1 MNHMSDDETKAI
13 KKRTSTS
20 GVLAN
25 LKEDANSQ
33 DDGSVEKV
41 DPNQKGGEKNEQKSY
56 LGHVLLQGFL
66 KNSTTS
72 AQVKKRAEAK
82 LGLKALKDEYR
93 KRKAIEACIT
103 CTLTNFK
110 SQIMR
115 IELTLSCLLKNYPPL
130 DPKDLEFLEQHHKDE
145 GRSQQKSSRMIN
157 INRIEEGNPKFF
169 DLEYRKQK
177 HTKIEK
183 KLGVTLLGPNM
194 ILSLTPETVSAF
206 SRCFRAAKDK
216 SVGDISSALIEI
228 TMHSGNKKKDYIKL
242 LWFLFS
248 NFDNMSI
255 YVRKQNYYR
264 SFWTNDSYFK
274 NIEILN
280 HLTMKNHI
288 VQDMMLEI
296 CEAHPDTL
304 PKLFFC
310 YLQLMLFTVHKTFYG
325 PIWSDHKED
334 FKLFRDFFKNLKE
347 NGFQPFK
354 VYFGTNAP
362 QMKDCSFNMERRTYS
377 EIYMAQ
383 FEKMVYIS
391 KLSTNDDKYIQDSDR
406 PELFGILTYI
416 LEGIN
421 EGLTGPC
428 TENQDALF
436 STKIVSP
443 ASVFLNL
450 ARSPDASPDE
460 ADLRSRP

>member
-1 MNHMSDDETKAI
+1 M
-13 KKRTSTS
+13 
-20 GVLAN
+20 
-25 LKEDANSQ
+25 
-33 DDGSVEKV
+33 
-41 DPNQKGGEKNEQKSY
+41 KN
-56 LGHVLLQGFL
+56 
-66 KNSTTS
+66 NNNS

-82 LGLKALKDEYR
+82 LGLRALKGEYR

-115 IELTLSCLLKNYPPL
+115 IELTLSCLLKNFPPL

-145 GRSQQKSSRMIN
+145 GISAQRSSRMIN
-157 INRIEEGNPKFF
+157 IKKINDGNPKFF
-169 DLEYRKQK
+169 DPEYRQQK

-183 KLGVTLLGPNM
+183 KLGVKLLGTNM
-194 ILSLTPETVSAF
+194 IMSLSPETVGAF

-216 SVGDISSALIEI
+216 SVGDKSSALIEI

-264 SFWTNDSYFK
+264 SFWTNDAYFK

-310 YLQLMLFTVHKTFYG
+310 YLQLMLFTVHKTFFG
-325 PIWSDHKED
+325 PIWSDNKED

-354 VYFGTNAP
+354 QYFGVNAP
-362 QMKDCSFNMERRTYS
+362 QMKDCSFNMERRTYA

-406 PELFGILTYI
+406 PELFGSLTYI

-421 EGLTGPC
+421 ECLTGPC

-443 ASVFLNL
+443 PAIF
-450 ARSPDASPDE
+450 
-460 ADLRSRP
+460 